1 MNHKIKVYDEKSGKG
16 LIRHIVTKIGIKTNE
31 VMCIIVING
40 NELPYEDILVNELT
54 HKFENIKSIIKN
66 INAKNTNVILG
77 NVGRDAV
84 SVKIR
89 KALSRHFDFEADFKG
104 DFS

>member
-1 MNHKIKVYDEKSGKG
+1 MFQGSAAFFRQAS
-16 LIRHIVTKIGIKTNE
+16 LR
-31 VMCIIVING
+31 
-40 NELPYEDILVNELT
+40 
-54 HKFENIKSIIKN
+54 
-66 INAKNTNVILG
+66 